1 MAEIQLKGA
10 TKSFDK
16 AAEPV
21 VDRVD
26 LVIDEGE
33 FVVLLGPSGCGKTTT
48 LRLIAGLEK
57 LTSGELRFDGRLM
70 NDVPGDQ
77 RNVGMVFQNYALYPH
92 MSVFDNLAFGMRS
105 RGASRSETKRRVAE
119 VAEILELDDLLK
131 RRPRELSGG
140 QRQRVALG
148 RALVRRPAVFLMDE
162 PLSNLDAN
170 LREQTRME
178 LARLH
183 ARLGITTVYVTHDQ
197 SEALTLADRVVVM
210 DGGRVRQV
218 ARPAAVYAE
227 PADAFVARFIGSPGM
242 NLWRLLWHDGGE
254 DLACG
259 EAVRLPRHLLDCLG
273 TSGHGELTVGVRPEH
288 LKFDAEDTD
297 ATISCRVELQEH
309 LGSHVHL
316 HARLG
321 LSGEGQRLVARI
333 PPELTFA
340 PGAHL
345 RLAAPLRALHLFD
358 PVSGERIGPAARGT
372 ILRAERKSQR
382 SRTQRG
388 DAPDAVVDGVAVG

>member
-16 AAEPV
+16 AAKPV

-131 RRPRELSGG
+131 RRPRELPGATPTGGPRARSG
-140 QRQRVALG
+140 A
-148 RALVRRPAVFLMDE
+148 
-162 PLSNLDAN
+162 
-170 LREQTRME
+170 
-178 LARLH
+178 
-183 ARLGITTVYVTHDQ
+183 
-197 SEALTLADRVVVM
+197 
-210 DGGRVRQV
+210 
-218 ARPAAVYAE
+218 
-227 PADAFVARFIGSPGM
+227 SPGCV
-242 NLWRLLWHDGGE
+242 LDG
-254 DLACG
+254 
-259 EAVRLPRHLLDCLG
+259 
-273 TSGHGELTVGVRPEH
+273 
-288 LKFDAEDTD
+288 
-297 ATISCRVELQEH
+297 
-309 LGSHVHL
+309 
-316 HARLG
+316 
-321 LSGEGQRLVARI
+321 
-333 PPELTFA
+333 
-340 PGAHL
+340 
-345 RLAAPLRALHLFD
+345 
-358 PVSGERIGPAARGT
+358 
-372 ILRAERKSQR
+372 
-382 SRTQRG
+382 
-388 DAPDAVVDGVAVG
+388 